1 MEMKYNLIH
10 GKNSGYYIGTRDE
23 LLLML
28 HDELDYMI
36 TLLYKKEVINNQELE
51 HNYCNSIRTISEDI
65 KQLSG
70 RFKSDSL
77 IEYYIKEDFTSD
89 FRLIGYIKGAV

>member
-1 MEMKYNLIH
+1 MKMNYNLIH
-10 GKNSGYYIGTRDE
+10 GKNRDYHIGTRDE

-36 TLLYKKEVINNQELE
+36 DLLNTKEAVNNQELE

-65 KQLSG
+65 KQLSE
-70 RFKSDSL
+70 RFKDHAL

-89 FRLIGYIKGAV
+89 FRLIGYIKGDV